1 MTSMSIA
8 LTRRIFPEGLAR
20 LQALGPVRTNA
31 TDELLFGARLQAQ
44 LHDAQIALTTAGCRL
59 DASVLKAL
67 PQLRLIANIAVG
79 VNNIDLD
86 AARSLGIRVTN
97 TPDVLT
103 EATADMG
110 FALLLAVARQLP
122 QSERWLRQGHWDRWA
137 LDQWLGA
144 DLHQT
149 VLGIVG
155 MGRIGQ
161 AIARRARGFGM
172 QVHYHNRRE
181 LAPDL
186 ALGAVYHAHLDSLLQ
201 QADHLMLVLPYSAE
215 SHHLIGEAQL
225 TLMKPT
231 ATLVNI
237 ARGGIVDDA
246 ALARALRAS
255 KLRGAA
261 LDVFENE
268 PQVLPEL
275 LELPNLVAT
284 PHLGSATER
293 TRRAMMDLAI
303 DNVEA
308 WVKGQELKTPVV

>member
-1 MTSMSIA
+1 MTGVSIA
-8 LTRRIFPEGLAR
+8 LSRGIFPEGVTR
-20 LQALGPVRTNA
+20 LRALGSVRTNA
-31 TDELLFGARLQAQ
+31 NDEPLSGSALRTQLQGAQV
-44 LHDAQIALTTAGCRL
+44 ALTTAGCRL
-59 DASVLKAL
+59 DAELLGSL
-67 PQLRLIANIAVG
+67 PDLRLIANIAVG
-79 VNNIDLD
+79 VNNIDLE
-86 AARSLGIRVTN
+86 AARALGIRVTN

-110 FALLLAVARQLP
+110 FALLLAIARQLP
-122 QSERWLRQGHWDRWA
+122 QSERWLREGRWDRWA

-144 DLHQT
+144 DLHGT

-181 LAPDL
+181 LPPDQ
-186 ALGAVYHAHLDSLLQ
+186 AQGAVYHARLESLLK
-201 QADHLMLVLPYSAE
+201 QADHLMLVLPYSAD
-215 SHHLIGEAQL
+215 SHHLIGEAEL
-225 TLMKPT
+225 ALMKPT

-246 ALARALRAS
+246 ALARALRAC

-268 PQVLPEL
+268 PRVLPEL
-275 LELPNLVAT
+275 LDLPNLVAT

-308 WVKGQELKTPVV
+308 WVKGLPLKTPVV